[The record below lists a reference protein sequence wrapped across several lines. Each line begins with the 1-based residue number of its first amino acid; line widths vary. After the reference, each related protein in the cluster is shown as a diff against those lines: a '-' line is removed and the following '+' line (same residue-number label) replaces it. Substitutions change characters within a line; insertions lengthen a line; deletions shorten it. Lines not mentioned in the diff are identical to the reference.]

1 MRKIVIVIALFM
13 AVAFTTSAQSVVA
26 KREFNNTLKAYFET
40 KNALAK
46 DNAPLACESVKVLI
60 NNIAEFPVKTLSE
73 AQQVV
78 WKTESEKIKKAALE
92 MTTEKA
98 IKVQRQSFWPLSS
111 AMVKLAK
118 AFNLNN
124 AVIYVQYCPMAKKSW
139 LNEVEAVQNP
149 FYGSM
154 MYDCG
159 EVTETIARQG
169 GNK

>member
-1 MRKIVIVIALFM
+1 MNKILVLIALFG
-13 AVAFTTSAQSVVA
+13 ATAFTTNAQSVVA
-26 KREFNNTLKAYFET
+26 KREFNNTLKSYFET

-46 DNAPLACESVKVLI
+46 DNATQASESVKALVKDI
-60 NNIAEFPVKTLSE
+60 ENFPVKTLSA
-73 AQQVV
+73 AQQTL
-78 WKTESEKIKKAALE
+78 WNTETEGIKKAALAIS
-92 MTTEKA
+92 TEKA

-118 AFNLNN
+118 AFKMNN
-124 AVIYVQYCPMAKKSW
+124 EIVYVQYCPMAKKSW

-159 EVTETIARQG
+159 EVTETIA
-169 GNK
+169 KK